1 MTTSFPLAVI
11 GCDFRI
17 APSRA
22 RSQLVTDEDEE
33 TILARQLLDGGWADG
48 VAFLNTCNRNE
59 WIVASDNPQWAAEL
73 LQSRMQQRLD
83 PEMRN
88 QIKPYMHVGEA
99 AATHLFRVALGQE
112 SLVVG
117 ERQIAGQLFKALAMA
132 RANDH
137 TTRILNDLESTV
149 GRLLRAAKRQGCV
162 GASAVGVHSL
172 AIGWLRQHLPLEK
185 RNIAVVGLG
194 TIGRLVE
201 ASLHHE
207 PTMIP
212 TVFNRTVHPASAC
225 LSLSELPQYL
235 PTIDAV
241 IFCSAAHQPIFNPST
256 YTSKSP
262 LVVLDLGIPE
272 QVTRNKSENVKY
284 VGFDELVAWHRTNS
298 ERQPDSDIAVIQAL
312 VDRALLELTRA
323 QNPSLLA
330 PVIDRVRTRSRTLVR
345 TELRDLLDQSLN
357 SVSPNQ
363 RGQIEEKINALLD
376 GYTDDILQT
385 VREGVAD
392 DPQEKR

>member
-1 MTTSFPLAVI
+1 MTTNFPLAVI

-33 TILARQLLDGGWADG
+33 TMLARQLLDGGWAKG

-83 PEMRN
+83 PEFRN
-88 QIKPYMHVGEA
+88 QIKPYIHVGEA

-137 TTRILNDLESTV
+137 TARILNDIEATV
-149 GRLLRAAKRQGCV
+149 GRLIRAAKRQGCV
-162 GASAVGVHSL
+162 SGSAIGVHSL
-172 AIGWLRQHLPLEK
+172 AIAWLRQHLPLDK
-185 RNIAVVGLG
+185 RNVAVVGLG

-201 ASLHHE
+201 TSLHHE
-207 PTMIP
+207 PSMTP
-212 TVFNRTVHPASAC
+212 TVFNRTVQPKSVC
-225 LSLSELPQYL
+225 QPLSELSTHL
-235 PTIDAV
+235 PTLDAV
-241 IFCSAAHQPIFNPST
+241 IFCSAARQPIFNPAS
-256 YTSKSP
+256 YTTSSP

-272 QVTRNKSENVKY
+272 QVSPGKNHHIRH
-284 VGFDELVAWHRTNS
+284 VGFDDLVTWHHATTQ
-298 ERQPDSDIAVIQAL
+298 RQPDSDTAVI
-312 VDRALLELTRA
+312 RALIERAILELNRA
-323 QNPSLLA
+323 QSPPLLA
-330 PVIDRVRTRSRTLVR
+330 PFIDRVRTRSRTQVR
-345 TELRDLLDQSLN
+345 TELHSLLDQNLT
-357 SVSPNQ
+357 SVSARQ
-363 RGQIEEKINALLD
+363 RGKIEEKINDLLD
-376 GYTDDILQT
+376 GHTENILQT
-385 VREGVAD
+385 ISDYA
-392 DPQEKR
+392 PTPSQEK